1 MFLWSFRLILTIL
14 STPLQDRCF
23 TDVVPDWTGAGSPPS
38 EPSGSSRRCAPVSG
52 LVAYPSLCF
61 RSDRPWL
68 CVKCNEILYTE
79 FPPSVEPTFL
89 LWRPQGCPSK
99 QNGKHPFTTSLHETC
114 CPGTKLRLPGGWVSL
129 HQSFYKL
136 GCELLHILMEGA

>member
-14 STPLQDRCF
+14 STPLQDRRF

-38 EPSGSSRRCAPVSG
+38 EPSGSSRRCAPVPG

-99 QNGKHPFTTSLHETC
+99 QNGKHPFTTGLHETC